1 MKKEKRK
8 LAAIMFTDIVGFAAM
23 TRRNETLSLQLL
35 ERHHRMLRSCFVRFG
50 GREIKSIGDGFL
62 VEFASAVEGARCAIA
77 AQKSLREYNRT
88 SPPDRQIQVR
98 IGLHVGEVVVKEDD
112 VFGDG
117 VNIASRLEPL
127 AEPGGI
133 CVSQQAYDQICN
145 KLSVPVVAVGTVELE
160 RLQLAMPVY
169 RFEWS
174 KELIPAVA
182 METNIT
188 RRSIGVLPFVNLS
201 PSARDEYLSDGITEE
216 LINALGR
223 VEALRVVSRTSAFAF
238 KGKAEDVRKIGAQLN
253 VHTVLEGSLRRVGNE
268 LRIAVRL
275 INVTDGF
282 QVWAETYE
290 RRLSDVFSIQQDVTR
305 RVVEAL
311 QLKPVPS
318 PQKLLQPAT
327 ENLAAYQLYLKG
339 RFHWNK
345 RSSDGMARALDCF
358 RKAVQRDPRCALA
371 YAGMADCYSLLAF
384 YGGLPP
390 RGTFTKAKAAAKK
403 AVKLNPALAETHTS
417 LAYALMHHD
426 WNFNAAEEEF
436 RQALEINPSF
446 VPAHLWHGI
455 FLSVLGRNDEAIAEA
470 RKAKALE
477 PLSASVSA
485 VVGMIFYFARQHAT
499 AAKMFHEALEMEPD
513 FVLAHEGLG
522 QLFIQERAYK
532 RAIRHLEEAVRRTRF
547 GGSMIAAMAFAHAR
561 DGDGARAR
569 ALLKRITSLV
579 LRGEASPVSI
589 AIIHVGLNQLDEAF
603 RWLQRACQHRSGKL
617 IYLKANPIFEDLHAD
632 KRFDALVG
640 KIGLS

>member
-1 MKKEKRK
+1 MKKEQRK
-8 LAAIMFTDIVGFAAM
+8 LAAIMFTDIVGFSAM

-35 ERHHRMLRSCFVRFG
+35 ERHHRLLRSCFVRFA

-77 AQKSLREYNRT
+77 AQKALREHNRT
-88 SPPDRQIQVR
+88 SPPERQIQVR
-98 IGLHVGEVVVKEDD
+98 IGLHVGEVVLKGND
-112 VFGDG
+112 VVGDG

-133 CVSQQAYDQICN
+133 CLSQQVFDQICN
-145 KLSVPVVAVGTVELE
+145 KLPVPVVPVGTVELE

-174 KELIPAVA
+174 KEMPAAVA
-182 METNIT
+182 TETNLIK
-188 RRSIGVLPFVNLS
+188 RSIGVLPFVNLS
-201 PSARDEYLSDGITEE
+201 PSAKDEYLSDGITEE

-223 VEALRVVSRTSAFAF
+223 VEALRVVSRTSAFAY

-253 VHTVLEGSLRRVGNE
+253 VHTVLEGSLRRAGNE

-282 QVWAETYE
+282 QIWAETYE
-290 RRLSDVFSIQQDVTR
+290 RRLSDVFSIQQDVTHH
-305 RVVEAL
+305 VVEAL
-311 QLKPVPS
+311 QLKPTAAPR
-318 PQKLLQPAT
+318 KLLQPAT

-390 RGTFTKAKAAAKK
+390 RGTFAKAKAAAQK

-417 LAYALMHHD
+417 MAYAVMHHD
-426 WNFNAAEEEF
+426 WDFDACEQQF
-436 RQALEINPSF
+436 RKALEINPAF
-446 VPAHLWHGI
+446 VPARLWHGI

-470 RKAKALE
+470 RKAKELE
-477 PLSASVSA
+477 PLSASVNA
-485 VVGMIFYFARQHAT
+485 VTGMIFYFARQYAR
-499 AAKMFHEALEMEPD
+499 AAKLFREALEMEAD

-522 QLFIQERAYK
+522 QLHIQERAYK
-532 RAIRHLEEAVRRTRF
+532 KAAVHLKAAIERTRF
-547 GGSMIAAMAFAHAR
+547 GGSMMAALAF
-561 DGDGARAR
+561 ARAR
-569 ALLKRITSLV
+569 EGDAAIAQVLLKRIKKLQWH
-579 LRGEASPVSI
+579 GNASPVSV
-589 AIIHVGLNQLDEAF
+589 AIVHVGLKQPDEAF
-603 RWLQRACQHRSGKL
+603 RWLQRAHREKSGKL
-617 IYLKANPIFEDLHAD
+617 IYLRANPIFDELRSD
-632 KRFDALVG
+632 KRFEILSRQ
-640 KIGLS
+640 IGLI